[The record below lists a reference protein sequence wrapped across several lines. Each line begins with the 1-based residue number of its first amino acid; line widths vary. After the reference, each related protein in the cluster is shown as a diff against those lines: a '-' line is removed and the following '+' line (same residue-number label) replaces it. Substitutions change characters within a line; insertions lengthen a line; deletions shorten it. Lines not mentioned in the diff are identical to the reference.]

1 MAAEPETLRALI
13 DACRPP
19 ECPVTVAAATRRAT
33 ARLSL
38 AALLA
43 SLLLAALGTVNDA
56 RAATPPSAALV
67 EAYKN
72 LTSFHEDLARIDR
85 ARDVLEA
92 EVARAPSLDAL
103 LLLAWAHLLW
113 ADYRAPSQE
122 TKLASYER
130 GRDAAKRAI
139 EMNPKSPE
147 AHLWY
152 AANLGRWATTKGKL
166 NAAFLLG
173 TLKQEVQ
180 TILDLDPN
188 HVPGLALAGSVYLE
202 IPYMFGGDIPR
213 AEGYLQKALSLDPH
227 FTRARL
233 ELARCLIERRRYAEA
248 REQLKQVIEERNPSY
263 IADWVVRHR
272 PVAERLLAEIGT
284 K

>member
-1 MAAEPETLRALI
+1 M
-13 DACRPP
+13 
-19 ECPVTVAAATRRAT
+19 RR
-33 ARLSL
+33 RVF

-43 SLLLAALGTVNDA
+43 LLLLTPVAAA
-56 RAATPPSAALV
+56 RAATPPSAGLL
-67 EAYKN
+67 EAYRN
-72 LTSFHEDLARIDR
+72 LTTFHEDLARIDR
-85 ARDVLEA
+85 ARDLLEA
-92 EVARAPSLDAL
+92 ERAPSLEAL

-113 ADYRAPSQE
+113 ADFRAPTHE
-122 TKLASYER
+122 AKLASYER
-130 GRDAAKRAI
+130 GRDVAKRAI
-139 EMNPKSPE
+139 ELNPKSPE

-248 REQLKQVIEERNPSY
+248 RDQLKQVIEERKPSY
-263 IADWVVRHR
+263 IADWVMRHR
-272 PVAERLLAEIGT
+272 PVAEHLLAEIRT